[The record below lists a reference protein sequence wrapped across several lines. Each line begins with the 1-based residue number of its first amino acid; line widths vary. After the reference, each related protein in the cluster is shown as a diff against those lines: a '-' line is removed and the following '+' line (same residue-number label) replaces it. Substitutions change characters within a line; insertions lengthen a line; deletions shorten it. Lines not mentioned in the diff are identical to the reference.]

1 MVLNI
6 ITGSHFSQRKLFQY
20 TNKYFGNK
28 RKFRSLISTSDSNY
42 VVKIDHGSV
51 KIITSNQCPKKDFK
65 KIKIYIET
73 LFKNQSI
80 LIISSEYIHW
90 LDDIKN
96 VTINF
101 LE

>member
-51 KIITSNQCPKKDFK
+51 KIITSNQCPKK
-65 KIKIYIET
+65 T
-73 LFKNQSI
+73 LKR
-80 LIISSEYIHW
+80 
-90 LDDIKN
+90 
-96 VTINF
+96 
-101 LE
+101 